1 MKLDLRKGI
10 SRTDRITIDKDRVIS
25 FMGKGASVYST
36 PSLVQDIE
44 QTCRNL
50 LLDYSDVGED
60 SVGMEI
66 SLQHLAPTLVGMV
79 VDIAVTVK
87 SVDGRKI
94 SFEVHAK
101 DDLDV
106 IGVGSHTRFV
116 VDVSRLSER
125 LKAKAARQMSS
136 R

>member
-1 MKLDLRKGI
+1 MKVDLRHGI
-10 SRTDRITIDKDRVIS
+10 SRVDRITVDKDRTIS
-25 FMGKGASVYST
+25 FMGDGASVYST
-36 PSLVQDIE
+36 PRLVQDIE

-79 VDIAVTVK
+79 VEITVTVK
-87 SVDGRKI
+87 GVDGRKV

-101 DDLDV
+101 DDFDV

-116 VDVSRLSER
+116 VDVARTLER
-125 LKAKAARQMSS
+125 LKAKAARRVPSG
-136 R
+136 

>member
-60 SVGMEI
+60 LVGMEI